1 MAETWTDSNGFTW
14 SFTVNGTEATN
25 LKAAMFDK
33 TYIYGDPNRSEEEK
47 AEDPQLPFTPGAW
60 DAAAMRFS
68 STEGKHLPT
77 IPDDVYYSL
86 KTLIFDV
93 SDVSSDFDLKIMN
106 GWWSNT
112 YYDHVKWEDGLNEVP
127 ITQTM
132 AGECAKGGEGRD
144 LDLMLTS
151 GSMTLNAVYY
161 QTISLPEPVVVIPEK
176 VYAGS
181 TELTVTSIGVGAFE
195 GCSDLTS
202 VTIPSSVKS
211 IGDKAFFNCSNLT
224 SVTIPENV
232 TIIGDK
238 AFNACSNLMS
248 VNIPEG
254 LTSIGDYAFQS
265 CSGLTSVTIP
275 SSVTSIGNYAFEG
288 CRSLTS
294 VTIPEGVTSI
304 GDWVFHYCMELTNV
318 TIPEGVTSIGNYAFS
333 ECRGLTSITIP
344 ESVTSI
350 GNGAFEFCT
359 GIPSVTIP
367 ESVTSIGDWAFAD
380 CWSLTSMT
388 ISSSVT
394 SIGDKAFSFCFILAS
409 ISVESGNPVYDS
421 RSNCNAIIETATNT
435 LIAGCKNTII
445 PEDVTSIG
453 KNAFADISGLT
464 SVTIPEGVTSIGDHA
479 FFNCPE
485 LTSVTIPSSVTS
497 IGEWAFHC
505 PNLTTVTSLIEE
517 PFEIDPQAFVFTNW
531 TEDGQEEFTKATLY
545 VPAGT
550 KEKYEATSG
559 WSQFQ
564 NIVEM
569 GIVPVEEGQTV
580 DLGTEIDENTNLEGT
595 VVDNVFVNISNGD
608 GGFDPVEK
616 CIIVNKP
623 TDDSAIDGKDI
634 FGDDF
639 KDNYTGIVFKVNEG
653 KGSIKVE
660 AETQGNMVLKVK
672 IGNNDPIEMELDGK
686 LKVKFPYN
694 VSEETLVYIY
704 GGMNSAG
711 AKATGARRAPSATDL
726 LKIYSFEI
734 ESEASGIEAAENGQ
748 QTDADDAPVY
758 NLNGQRVNTPA
769 KGIYIKNGRKVI
781 MK

>member
-33 TYIYGDPNRSEEEK
+33 EKKVYIYGDPNRSEEEK

-60 DAAAMRFS
+60 DAASMRFS
-68 STEGKHLPT
+68 STEGTHLPT
-77 IPDDVYYSL
+77 IPDDVYFSL

-132 AGECAKGGEGRD
+132 ANECAKGGLGRD

-161 QTISLPEPVVVIPEK
+161 QTISVLKPEVVIPAK
-176 VYAGS
+176 VYVGS
-181 TELTVTSIGVGAFE
+181 TELTVTSIGAGAFS
-195 GCSDLTS
+195 G
-202 VTIPSSVKS
+202 
-211 IGDKAFFNCSNLT
+211 CSNLT
-224 SVTIPENV
+224 S
-232 TIIGDK
+232 
-238 AFNACSNLMS
+238 
-248 VNIPEG
+248 
-254 LTSIGDYAFQS
+254 
-265 CSGLTSVTIP
+265 
-275 SSVTSIGNYAFEG
+275 
-288 CRSLTS
+288 
-294 VTIPEGVTSI
+294 
-304 GDWVFHYCMELTNV
+304 V
-318 TIPEGVTSIGNYAFS
+318 TIPEGVTSIGNYAFYGCS
-333 ECRGLTSITIP
+333 NLT
-344 ESVTSI
+344 
-350 GNGAFEFCT
+350 
-359 GIPSVTIP
+359 SVTIP
-367 ESVTSIGDWAFAD
+367 ESVTNIGSWAFSYCSGLTSVTIPEGVISIGGGAFLGCSGLTSVTIPESVTNIGDWAF
-380 CWSLTSMT
+380 C
-388 ISSSVT
+388 
-394 SIGDKAFSFCFILAS
+394 
-409 ISVESGNPVYDS
+409 
-421 RSNCNAIIETATNT
+421 
-435 LIAGCKNTII
+435 GC
-445 PEDVTSIG
+445 
-453 KNAFADISGLT
+453 SGLT
-464 SVTIPEGVTSIGDHA
+464 SVTIPEGVTSIGDYA
-479 FFNCPE
+479 FRGCSGLTSISVESGNPVYDSRNNCNALIETATNTLIAGCNNTIIPKGVTSIGNNAFLGCSG
-485 LTSVTIPSSVTS
+485 LTSVTIPEGVINIGAGAFAGCSNLTSVTIPEGVTS
-497 IGEWAFHC
+497 IGNYAFYDSG
-505 PNLTTVTSLIEE
+505 LATVTSLIKD
-517 PFEIDPQAFVFTNW
+517 PFEIDSNVFSNW
-531 TEDGQEEFTKATLY
+531 DTSIGEEITSATLY

>member
-1 MAETWTDSNGFTW
+1 M
-14 SFTVNGTEATN
+14 
-25 LKAAMFDK
+25 
-33 TYIYGDPNRSEEEK
+33 
-47 AEDPQLPFTPGAW
+47 
-60 DAAAMRFS
+60 
-68 STEGKHLPT
+68 
-77 IPDDVYYSL
+77 
-86 KTLIFDV
+86 
-93 SDVSSDFDLKIMN
+93 
-106 GWWSNT
+106 
-112 YYDHVKWEDGLNEVP
+112 
-127 ITQTM
+127 
-132 AGECAKGGEGRD
+132 
-144 LDLMLTS
+144 
-151 GSMTLNAVYY
+151 
-161 QTISLPEPVVVIPEK
+161 
-176 VYAGS
+176 
-181 TELTVTSIGVGAFE
+181 TSIGNDAFS
-195 GCSDLTS
+195 G
-202 VTIPSSVKS
+202 
-211 IGDKAFFNCSNLT
+211 
-224 SVTIPENV
+224 
-232 TIIGDK
+232 
-238 AFNACSNLMS
+238 
-248 VNIPEG
+248 
-254 LTSIGDYAFQS
+254 

-275 SSVTSIGNYAFEG
+275 
-288 CRSLTS
+288 
-294 VTIPEGVTSI
+294 EGVINI
-304 GDWVFHYCMELTNV
+304 G
-318 TIPEGVTSIGNYAFS
+318 GGAFS
-333 ECRGLTSITIP
+333 
-344 ESVTSI
+344 
-350 GNGAFEFCT
+350 
-359 GIPSVTIP
+359 
-367 ESVTSIGDWAFAD
+367 
-380 CWSLTSMT
+380 
-388 ISSSVT
+388 
-394 SIGDKAFSFCFILAS
+394 
-409 ISVESGNPVYDS
+409 
-421 RSNCNAIIETATNT
+421 
-435 LIAGCKNTII
+435 GC
-445 PEDVTSIG
+445 
-453 KNAFADISGLT
+453 SGLT
-464 SVTIPEGVTSIGDHA
+464 SVTIPEGVTSIGDYA
-479 FFNCPE
+479 FRGCSGLTSISVESGNPVYDSRNNCNALIETATNTLIAGCNNTIIPKGVTSIGNNAFLGCSG
-485 LTSVTIPSSVTS
+485 LTSVTIPEGVINICGGAFSGCSGLTSVTIPEGVINIGAGAFAGCSNLTSVTIPEGVTS
-497 IGEWAFHC
+497 IGNYAFYDSG
-505 PNLTTVTSLIEE
+505 LATVTSLIKD
-517 PFEIDPQAFVFTNW
+517 PFEIDSNVFSNW
-531 TEDGQEEFTKATLY
+531 DTSIGEEITSATLY